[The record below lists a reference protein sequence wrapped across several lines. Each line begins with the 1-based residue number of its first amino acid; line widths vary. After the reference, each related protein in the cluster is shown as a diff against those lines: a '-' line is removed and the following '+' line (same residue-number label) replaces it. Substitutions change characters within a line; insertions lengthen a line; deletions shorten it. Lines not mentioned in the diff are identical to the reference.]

1 METKNIKSWFESE
14 VMWPR
19 TTSSLIRAVFLQF
32 LTLFVFISLQ
42 SFNPLH
48 PLTWVSTSIG
58 LLITPSSWFYDLI
71 AVVTVTGI
79 GLFYSTQVSLFPWI
93 PKNPVANFTRCFLP
107 QVLTSFAAHFVAGG
121 VLMRSYLGLLDG
133 KFNSLT
139 VISDGEKGLNAP
151 HVWLVMSGC
160 FTAVTMWK
168 GFHFSN
174 ENLVQFPMIPQ
185 TGNAQLSRQV
195 QPLIKTSF
203 NNVVS
208 NFKWFLLLYIIIGHR
223 FINILSDISKLKPHY
238 LITWNYVM
246 VWNFVELTLQYLVL
260 NSLLTFSLR
269 LLRSIICINFTKR
282 FNFDVTGNF
291 SMIKAMSEE
300 GHDLMTYSSF
310 YEFSLVSS
318 ESKSKRSE
326 FFTLSQPG
334 GHPHN
339 WNSLS
344 NACLTKIENFVKKLN
359 DSVAPPAPPAA
370 KTNDPTPI
378 PHSTLQSPKS
388 PRPLVPPPATSDK
401 ISDNNNKIQTVKTIG
416 AKERIEEILSKS
428 ALASYP
434 VKVLKAVRDRFS
446 NNALFSATP
455 DAGTRSVFAESQI
468 IIWAVEGLS
477 YLISS
482 SMQED
487 RYGVVQKDLPRV
499 ISCLFV
505 LQKTVDKHKGVTI
518 SSKRNRLETRDLQLK
533 QELRASLKS
542 SIYRIISTYGDHLDS
557 LPLPSEHQKKINN
570 YKHFQE

>member
-1 METKNIKSWFESE
+1 MEAKFNIKTWFESE

-32 LTLFVFISLQ
+32 TTLFVFIALQ

-48 PLTWVSTSIG
+48 PLTWISTSIG
-58 LLITPSSWFYDLI
+58 LLITPTSWFYDLI
-71 AVVTVTGI
+71 AIATVTGI
-79 GLFYSTQVSLFPWI
+79 GLFYSSQVSLFPWI
-93 PKNPVANFTRCFLP
+93 PKNHLANFTRCFLP
-107 QVLTSFAAHFVAGG
+107 QVLLSFVAHFAAGG

-139 VISDGEKGLNAP
+139 VVMAGEKGLNAP

-160 FTAVTMWK
+160 FTALTMWK

-174 ENLVQFPMIPQ
+174 ENLVQFPMIAQ

-195 QPLIKTSF
+195 SGLIKASF
-203 NNVVS
+203 NNVVV
-208 NFKWFLLLYIIIGHR
+208 NFKWFLLLYVIFGHR
-223 FINILSDISKLKPHY
+223 FLNILSELSRLEPHY
-238 LITWNYVM
+238 LITTSMWNC
-246 VWNFVELTLQYLVL
+246 VELTLNYLVL
-260 NSLLTFSLR
+260 NSLLSFSLK

-282 FNFDVTGNF
+282 FNFDVTGNS
-291 SMIKAMSEE
+291 SMIQAMSVAD
-300 GHDLMTYSSF
+300 HDLMAHSAF
-310 YEFSLVSS
+310 YEFSLVASD
-318 ESKSKRSE
+318 SKAKRSE
-326 FFTLSQPG
+326 FYTLSQPG

-339 WNSLS
+339 WNNLS
-344 NACLTKIENFVKKLN
+344 SACLNKIENFVKKLN
-359 DSVAPPAPPAA
+359 DSVAAPAPVAPIAPKPAA
-370 KTNDPTPI
+370 KPPVLYSDIT
-378 PHSTLQSPKS
+378 SPKS
-388 PRPLVPPPATSDK
+388 PRPLVAPQLKEK
-401 ISDNNNKIQTVKTIG
+401 IISENNNKIQNVKINEAG
-416 AKERIEEILSKS
+416 VQKRIEELLSKS

-434 VKVLKAVRDRFS
+434 VKLLKAIRDRFS
-446 NNALFSATP
+446 NNALFSSAP

-518 SSKRNRLETRDLQLK
+518 SSKKNRLETRDLQLK
-533 QELRASLKS
+533 QELRAVLKS
-542 SIYRIISTYGDHLDS
+542 SIYRKILENFYFSKLNIPNHY
-557 LPLPSEHQKKINN
+557 PEQKI
-570 YKHFQE
+570 